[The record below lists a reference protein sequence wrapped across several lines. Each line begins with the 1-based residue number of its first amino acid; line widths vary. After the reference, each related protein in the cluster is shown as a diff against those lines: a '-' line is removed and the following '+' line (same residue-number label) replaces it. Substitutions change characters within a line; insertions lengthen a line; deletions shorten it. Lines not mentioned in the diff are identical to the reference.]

1 MAVRRTRAEPR
12 RLSNAWW
19 LLATVVLSLN
29 TVAYFSVPAGAL
41 VLISSGLLLVL
52 SPLLV
57 LALLVFLLLNGV
69 VMLRR
74 EGRSL
79 GNLLSLLLGLALLLL
94 CLTPLAVLASDEP
107 VVLAVVLGLLLLA
120 GYFGFLFVGY
130 LGYSWL
136 YPRLVRARPAD
147 WVVVLGSGLGQG
159 SRVTP
164 LLAARIRTGITQ
176 AVARQARVLVMSG
189 GKGDDEQLPEAE
201 AMGRWAL
208 AEGGLDPAL
217 GGPQLELETRSRST
231 VENLRF
237 SAGLLGRRP
246 ELMTGGAPGAPG
258 LVAPGQT
265 GEAPPPP
272 ALAEGL
278 LVTSSYHVLRAA
290 MLARRLGVPAQAVGA
305 PTAGYFWPSAVL
317 REFVAVL
324 SERRWVH
331 LVLSLLVALP
341 VPVLVLA
348 RG

>member
-52 SPLLV
+52 CPLLV

-107 VVLAVVLGLLLLA
+107 VVLAVVLGLLLA

-217 GGPQLELETRSRST
+217 GGPQLELERRSRST

-237 SAGLLGRRP
+237 SAELLGRRP